1 MQPDRTILRTN
12 DLGEARELASALLYP
27 HRLDQLDRSAPL
39 DMALAGAQLGPIC
52 IADCAF
58 GTSVRIEC
66 GDLGSYHVNVPVT
79 ARLMTTQQHTSL
91 LATPSMAV
99 VYRPEGRTLL
109 NRWDGGRMLC
119 IKIDKLALETT
130 LAQCLGRDS
139 VGPIEFDPAMNIG
152 AGAGRG
158 WAELVKLVNLQLR
171 RRDQLIN
178 QPLVSAPLAKSV
190 LTGLLTAASHP
201 FREQLDGPATPCR
214 PPAIS
219 RALEFMH
226 EHAAE
231 PITTTEIAAHCWV
244 SVRSLQA
251 GFQRHVGQP
260 PLGALRQIR
269 LDRARAELRSADP
282 YIDSVGAI
290 ARRWGFRHLG
300 RFAIAYRAAFGEP
313 PSTTLHGSG

>member
-12 DLGEARELASALLYP
+12 DLSEARESTSALLYP
-27 HRLDQLDRSAPL
+27 HRISQLDRSAPL
-39 DMALAGAQLGPIC
+39 GMDFDGVKLGPIY

-58 GTSVRIEC
+58 DTSVRIEC

-79 ARLMTTQQHTSL
+79 ARLVTTQRRTAL
-91 LATPSMAV
+91 LATPSTAV

-119 IKIDKLALETT
+119 IKIDKSALETS
-130 LAQCLGRDS
+130 LAQCLGQDR
-139 VGPIEFDPAMNIG
+139 VGPIDFDPAMDIRR
-152 AGAGRG
+152 GAGRS
-158 WAELVKLVNLQLR
+158 WVEMVNLVNLQLR
-171 RRDQLIN
+171 RGDRLIN

-201 FREQLDGPATPCR
+201 FREQLDRPAAPCR
-214 PPAIS
+214 PPAVN
-219 RALEFMH
+219 RALEFMR

-231 PITTTEIAAHCWV
+231 PITTTEVAAHCWV
-244 SVRSLQA
+244 SVRSLQE

-260 PLGALRQIR
+260 PLGVLRRIR
-269 LDRARAELRSADP
+269 LDQARADLRAADP
-282 YIDSVGAI
+282 YTESVGAV

-300 RFAIAYRAAFGEP
+300 RFAMAYRSAFGES
-313 PSTTLHGSG
+313 PSTTLHGD